1 MYAST
6 RQQQEPRDP
15 AVIGDQPGAI
25 TARSG
30 QNDQGE
36 PWFEIADNGVGI
48 APENLPRLFEPF
60 FTTRKVGEGTGMDL
74 SMCFGIVADH
84 GGRIEVQS
92 APNAGSRFRVVLPQ
106 DPARKNC

>member
-1 MYAST
+1 MLRNA
-6 RQQQEPRDP
+6 
-15 AVIGDQPGAI
+15 ALAIGDHPGTI
-25 TARSG
+25 TASSG

-36 PWFEIADNGVGI
+36 LWFEIADTGVGI

-60 FTTRKVGEGTGMDL
+60 FTTRKVGQGTGMGL

-92 APNAGSRFRVVLPQ
+92 TPGAGASFRVTLPQ
-106 DPARKNC
+106 NTARKNC